1 MQGQL
6 SFPELH
12 VDVLMAAGGQGR
24 YGAREKKERKE
35 RKRGSEGAH

>member
-12 VDVLMAAGGQGR
+12 IDVLMAAGGQGR
-24 YGAREKKERKE
+24 YGAREKKEKN
-35 RKRGSEGAH
+35 RGSEGAH